1 MDFTSIDHATSVLIN
16 QKNHHLNG
24 RELVVQ
30 YAGADAVRRGA
41 VKTKPV
47 DGAAPKKGRRPLSA
61 GYKPKR
67 PQTQGESS
75 SADKEPSRKHREP
88 KQVEDDSASSKVKR
102 ENPDEDQRTSRGE
115 KDGVRH
121 KGPRTRPKPG
131 AALALA
137 KRESAAII
145 PSQGQK
151 ITF

>member
-16 QKNHHLNG
+16 PKNHHLNG

-47 DGAAPKKGRRPLSA
+47 DGAPKKGRRPLSA

-67 PQTQGESS
+67 PRPQGESS
-75 SADKEPSRKHREP
+75 SADKEPTRKHREP
-88 KQVEDDSASSKVKR
+88 KHVEDDSASSKVKR

-145 PSQGQK
+145 PSQGHK

>member
-1 MDFTSIDHATSVLIN
+1 VDFTSIDHATSVLIN
-16 QKNHHLNG
+16 PKNHHLNG
-24 RELVVQ
+24 RDLVVQ

-67 PQTQGESS
+67 PRPQGESS
-75 SADKEPSRKHREP
+75 SADKEPTRKHKETKP
-88 KQVEDDSASSKVKR
+88 VEDDSDSFKVKR
-102 ENPDEDQRTSRGE
+102 ENPDEDQRTS

>member
-1 MDFTSIDHATSVLIN
+1 MKTS
-16 QKNHHLNG
+16 
-24 RELVVQ
+24 
-30 YAGADAVRRGA
+30 
-41 VKTKPV
+41 PV
-47 DGAAPKKGRRPLSA
+47 DGAPKKGRRPLSA

-67 PQTQGESS
+67 PRPQGESP
-75 SADKEPSRKHREP
+75 SAAKEPTRKDRELKP
-88 KQVEDDSASSKVKR
+88 VGDDSASFGVEVKR
-102 ENPDEDQRTSRGE
+102 ENPDEDEQVSRGE